1 MGKKWQQ
8 RYVKKSNI
16 PSHVDGYRDP
26 VDIAEQF
33 QQAFT
38 SSNFDSYA
46 DKTSVFELKERL
58 SKMDKRE
65 LTKKVFEVVT

>member
-1 MGKKWQQ
+1 MSYLRLICGKMDKFGKKWQQ
-8 RYVKKSNI
+8 RYVKKSTS
-16 PSHVDGYRDP
+16 SHVDGYRDP

-46 DKTSVFELKERL
+46 DK
-58 SKMDKRE
+58 
-65 LTKKVFEVVT
+65 KVFLS